1 MSVGLL
7 GEIWDSHFLVQ
18 PLRESFFPQFPFSSV
33 EVLMY
38 RLSTDVGGTFTD
50 GVLLDEKSGKIKI
63 SKVLTTPANPAIG
76 TMESIV
82 KFGVGLEE
90 VSFLVHGT
98 TVVINALLEGKGAK
112 TALITTEGFRDILEI
127 GRSNRLE
134 MYDALYKRRD
144 PLVPRHLRFGIRE
157 RINAAGEILAP
168 LDLQAMDPI
177 IAEIKR
183 QGVEAVAVCL
193 LNAYSNPAHEEEIGR
208 YLQKCCPEIIFSLS
222 NNITRRYY
230 EYERMSTT
238 VQNAYVMP
246 VVKSYLQSLEDQ
258 LVGRNYKNVLQIMQS
273 NGGVMTSGVARTI
286 PIGMVESGPAAGA
299 MGASSLAGLIGYKNV
314 ISYDMGGTTAKTAII
329 TGGLPETTESYA
341 VEERPIL
348 LPVVDLREIGAGGG
362 SIAWIDEAGALHVGP
377 QSSGADPGPA
387 CYERGGTEPTVT
399 DANLHLGFLNPQ
411 NFLGGEME
419 IDAKLAEKAIGK
431 IARHYK
437 ISPDEAAYGIIK
449 IVNTNMSAL
458 LQSMTVKRGY
468 DPREFALVA
477 YGGAGPLHA
486 SAIAQELG
494 IPTIIVPM
502 NSGVFSAWGMLMAD
516 LRHDFALTHIKPIQ
530 EAEVPQINQ
539 MFKNLG
545 DRLRE
550 IFKQENVTEKNIRIT
565 YQMDLRYIGQEHT
578 LSVVVPSQFTLADKA
593 KASKAFDK
601 LHYATYGHNAP
612 EENKEVVSIRA
623 IGIGKVN
630 KPSLQSISL
639 GKKKPTPQAHTGE
652 RSVYRGEGRKEKF
665 QIYRRERLLANNV
678 IVGPAVIEE
687 VTATTVVENNQ
698 ICTVDQFGNLIL
710 TLR

>member
-1 MSVGLL
+1 
-7 GEIWDSHFLVQ
+7 
-18 PLRESFFPQFPFSSV
+18 
-33 EVLMY
+33 MY

-50 GVLLDEKSGKIKI
+50 GVLLDEKTGQIKI

-76 TMESIV
+76 TIESIA
-82 KFGVGLEE
+82 KFGVDLDE

-98 TVVINALLEGKGAK
+98 TVVINALLESKGAK

-134 MYDALYKRRD
+134 MYDALYRRKD
-144 PLVPRHLRFGIRE
+144 PLVSRNLRFGIKE
-157 RINAAGEILAP
+157 RINAAGEILVP
-168 LDLQAMDPI
+168 LDIQAMDQI
-177 IAEIKR
+177 ITEMKR
-183 QGVEAVAVCL
+183 QKVEAVAVCL
-193 LNAYSNPAHEEEIGR
+193 LNAYSNPIHEEEIGQ
-208 YLQKCCPEIIFSLS
+208 YLQKHYPEIIFSLS

-230 EYERMSTT
+230 EYERLSTT

-246 VVKSYLQSLEDQ
+246 VVRTYLQSLEDQ
-258 LVGRNYKNVLQIMQS
+258 LVSQSYKNVLQIMQS
-273 NGGVMTSGVARTI
+273 NGGVMTSVVARTI

-299 MGASSLAGLIGYKNV
+299 MGASSLAALIGYKNV

-329 TGGLPETTESYA
+329 TGGMPETTESYS

-387 CYERGGTEPTVT
+387 CYKHGGSEPTVT
-399 DANLHLGFLNPQ
+399 DANLYLGFLNPK

-419 IDAKLAEKAIGK
+419 IDSDLAQKAIAK
-431 IARHYK
+431 IAKYYK
-437 ISPDEAAYGIIK
+437 ISLHEAAYGIIK

-468 DPREFALVA
+468 DPRDFALVA

-486 SAIAQELG
+486 AAIAQELG

-516 LRHDFALTHIKPIQ
+516 LRHDFALTTIKPIKD
-530 EAEVPQINQ
+530 AEVTQINQ
-539 MFKNLG
+539 MFQDLG
-545 DRLRE
+545 ERLHE
-550 IFKQENVTEKNIRIT
+550 IFKQENVAAKNIKVT
-565 YQMDLRYIGQEHT
+565 YQMDLRYLGQEHT
-578 LSVVVPSQFTLADKA
+578 LSVVVPSHFTEAA
-593 KASKAFDK
+593 KITASKAFDD
-601 LHYATYGHNAP
+601 LHYANYGHNAP

-623 IGIGKVN
+623 IGIGKVK
-630 KPSLQSISL
+630 KPSLQAIQS
-639 GKKKPTPQAHTGE
+639 GRKKPVLAAQTGE
-652 RSVYRGEGRKEKF
+652 RSVYRGKGRKEQF
-665 QIYRRERLLANNV
+665 RIFRRERLLANNV
-678 IVGPAVIEE
+678 IEGPAVIEE

-698 ICTVDQFGNLIL
+698 ICTVDQYGNLIINL
-710 TLR
+710 K